1 MAPVT
6 LNVYDIADVNAY
18 ISWLGIGIYH
28 SGVEVYGREYAFG
41 GALAFIVA
49 AACER
54 LLSLDEM
61 LPRHVHTN
69 QRARLHTH
77 ASVRCVNTA
86 KINVTMV

>member
-54 LLSLDEM
+54 WLSQDET

-69 QRARLHTH
+69 QRTR
-77 ASVRCVNTA
+77 
-86 KINVTMV
+86 